1 MKDDTFPTES
11 DIYFGKLYKYREFP
25 KDKQHLDYKKEYSRI
40 EEIFL
45 QNKIYFSSP
54 LKFNDPFDCK
64 SFVNTGKVKDDGIK
78 WLTEEYKRQ
87 NPDLSKARIKSDV
100 DFMAENEMTLP
111 EFEKVFD
118 KSLSNYGVL
127 CLSEIKDDILMWS
140 HYGNSHTG
148 FCIEFNNEKI
158 DSIFCEA
165 LQVNYEKKFPM
176 FNIYSSSPQEKFKKL
191 LLTKAIKW
199 KYEKERRIIYPENG
213 YKKFPPEIITGVI
226 FGCQMEATERDEL
239 IKILRKRDLKPVLY
253 EARKKE
259 DQFGLDIFE
268 VNY

>member
-1 MKDDTFPTES
+1 MKDDTFPIES

-25 KDKQHLDYKKEYSRI
+25 KDKQHLDYEKEYSRI

-45 QNKIYFSSP
+45 QNKIFFSSP

-64 SFVNTGKVKDDGIK
+64 SFVNTGKVKDDSIK
-78 WLTEEYKRQ
+78 WLTDEYEKQ
-87 NPDLSKARIKSDV
+87 NPNLSKARIKSDV
-100 DFMAENEMTLP
+100 DFMTESEMSLP
-111 EFEKVFD
+111 EFEKTFD
-118 KSLSNYGVL
+118 KFLASYGVL
-127 CLSEIKDDILMWS
+127 CLSEINDDILMWS

-148 FCIEFNNEKI
+148 FCIEFSNEEI

-176 FNIYSSSPQEKFKKL
+176 FNIYNSSPQEKFKKL
-191 LLTKAIKW
+191 LLTKAINW

-213 YKKFPPEIITGVI
+213 DKEFPPEIVTGVI
-226 FGCQMEATERDEL
+226 FGCQMETTERDEL
-239 IKILRKRDLKPVLY
+239 IKILGKRDLKPRLY
-253 EARKKE
+253 EAKKKE
-259 DQFGLDIFE
+259 DQFGINIFE